1 MRKNKEYIVT
11 ITTKK
16 HRDKVNVLATSKKEA
31 IQITNNVLV
40 GCDCFYFYVKDGF
53 KLKARRKRWWE
64 K

>member
-1 MRKNKEYIVT
+1 MKKNKEYIVI